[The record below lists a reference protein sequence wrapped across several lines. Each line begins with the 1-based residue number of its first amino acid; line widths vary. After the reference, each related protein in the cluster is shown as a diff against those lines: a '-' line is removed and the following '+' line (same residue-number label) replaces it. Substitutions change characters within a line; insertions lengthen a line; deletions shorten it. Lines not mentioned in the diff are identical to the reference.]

1 MNIAGQRRPACVTR
15 LNCEF
20 RGALVTVNR
29 RWPPSVC
36 FLQHTSTRQG
46 SGTAHPAARLARR
59 WDRDPQLRFNG
70 GQCRRR
76 RRPICRG
83 HRGGFRSCVRATVEK
98 AAWCSRSPTARC
110 TTRPPCFLSET
121 FFGYSPIGSRSAAH
135 PRTLEAS
142 LIVRWAGTHSAMSPS
157 GVDPVSWTVNCFR
170 DPLTKRDR
178 TVALGSTIVGEA
190 ISRHPPARSGN
201 AIRLSTT
208 RAAHTRRASKAR
220 ARAAGLASVRQWG
233 TDDVSTSQWQSRR
246 RAEQVAIRQVQT
258 AVGQRSETTVC
269 LAKGTDAALE
279 SQAQRPELWRRHHSV
294 AAIEPADHNGVL

>member
-83 HRGGFRSCVRATVEK
+83 HRGGFPVLRTSDRGESRLVFPFANGSLYDETEEHTSELQSPFLISYAVFCLKKKKTTTISCTKNRCALLN
-98 AAWCSRSPTARC
+98 ACSYNYIC
-110 TTRPPCFLSET
+110 L
-121 FFGYSPIGSRSAAH
+121 
-135 PRTLEAS
+135 
-142 LIVRWAGTHSAMSPS
+142 
-157 GVDPVSWTVNCFR
+157 PV
-170 DPLTKRDR
+170 
-178 TVALGSTIVGEA
+178 
-190 ISRHPPARSGN
+190 
-201 AIRLSTT
+201 
-208 RAAHTRRASKAR
+208 
-220 ARAAGLASVRQWG
+220 
-233 TDDVSTSQWQSRR
+233 VS
-246 RAEQVAIRQVQT
+246 
-258 AVGQRSETTVC
+258 
-269 LAKGTDAALE
+269 
-279 SQAQRPELWRRHHSV
+279 
-294 AAIEPADHNGVL
+294 

>member
-59 WDRDPQLRFNG
+59 WDRDPQVRFNG

-157 GVDPVSWTVNCFR
+157 CSPFR
-170 DPLTKRDR
+170 PLAVQSRCAVEENLWAKRDA
-178 TVALGSTIVGEA
+178 VVILLGRAFPSAGAQE
-190 ISRHPPARSGN
+190 ARS
-201 AIRLSTT
+201 
-208 RAAHTRRASKAR
+208 
-220 ARAAGLASVRQWG
+220 
-233 TDDVSTSQWQSRR
+233 
-246 RAEQVAIRQVQT
+246 
-258 AVGQRSETTVC
+258 
-269 LAKGTDAALE
+269 
-279 SQAQRPELWRRHHSV
+279 
-294 AAIEPADHNGVL
+294 

>member
-36 FLQHTSTRQG
+36 FLQHTGTRQG

-83 HRGGFRSCVRATVEK
+83 HRGGFPVLRTSDRGE
-98 AAWCSRSPTARC
+98 SRLVFPFANGSLYDETAVFSQR
-110 TTRPPCFLSET
+110 E

-157 GVDPVSWTVNCFR
+157 CSPFR
-170 DPLTKRDR
+170 PLAVQSRCAVEENLWAKRDA
-178 TVALGSTIVGEA
+178 VVILLGRAFPSAGAQE
-190 ISRHPPARSGN
+190 ARS
-201 AIRLSTT
+201 
-208 RAAHTRRASKAR
+208 
-220 ARAAGLASVRQWG
+220 
-233 TDDVSTSQWQSRR
+233 
-246 RAEQVAIRQVQT
+246 
-258 AVGQRSETTVC
+258 
-269 LAKGTDAALE
+269 
-279 SQAQRPELWRRHHSV
+279 
-294 AAIEPADHNGVL
+294 

>member
-76 RRPICRG
+76 RVRFAEDTAED
-83 HRGGFRSCVRATVEK
+83 FRSCVRATVEK

-157 GVDPVSWTVNCFR
+157 CSPFR
-170 DPLTKRDR
+170 PLAVQSRCAVEENLWAKRDA
-178 TVALGSTIVGEA
+178 VVILLGRAFPSAGAQE
-190 ISRHPPARSGN
+190 ARS
-201 AIRLSTT
+201 
-208 RAAHTRRASKAR
+208 
-220 ARAAGLASVRQWG
+220 
-233 TDDVSTSQWQSRR
+233 
-246 RAEQVAIRQVQT
+246 
-258 AVGQRSETTVC
+258 
-269 LAKGTDAALE
+269 
-279 SQAQRPELWRRHHSV
+279 
-294 AAIEPADHNGVL
+294 

>member
-59 WDRDPQLRFNG
+59 WDRDLTCASTAASAGEGAVRFAEDTAED
-70 GQCRRR
+70 
-76 RRPICRG
+76 
-83 HRGGFRSCVRATVEK
+83 FRSCVRATVEK

-157 GVDPVSWTVNCFR
+157 CSPFR
-170 DPLTKRDR
+170 PLAVQSRWAVEENLWAQRDR
-178 TVALGSTIVGEA
+178 VVQLRRTA
-190 ISRHPPARSGN
+190 IPAAG
-201 AIRLSTT
+201 APE
-208 RAAHTRRASKAR
+208 AAH
-220 ARAAGLASVRQWG
+220 W
-233 TDDVSTSQWQSRR
+233 RR
-246 RAEQVAIRQVQT
+246 RARW
-258 AVGQRSETTVC
+258 S
-269 LAKGTDAALE
+269 
-279 SQAQRPELWRRHHSV
+279 S
-294 AAIEPADHNGVL
+294 